1 MKEQRGALPRIREAI
16 VVEGRYDT
24 ARLRT
29 VVDALVVE
37 TGGFGLF
44 RDREQLALLR
54 RLAAQRGLVI
64 LTDSDGAG
72 FVIRDY
78 LAGAIP
84 PAQVKHAYIPEI
96 AGRERRK
103 TAPSKEG
110 LLGVEGVDGSLIL
123 EALRRAGVTF
133 LEENE
138 TPARQAFLTKGDLYA
153 DGLSGCPDSALRRE
167 RLLDYLGLPHK
178 LSTNRLLEV
187 INATLTPEEYRA
199 ALEACAPDGQA

>member
-54 RLAAQRGLVI
+54 RLAGQRGLVI

-72 FVIRDY
+72 
-78 LAGAIP
+78 A
-84 PAQVKHAYIPEI
+84 
-96 AGRERRK
+96 
-103 TAPSKEG
+103 
-110 LLGVEGVDGSLIL
+110 
-123 EALRRAGVTF
+123 TF

-199 ALEACAPDGQA
+199 ALAACVPDGQA